1 MYSGGLIKEQKSHLI
16 TASAC
21 VIVLQMNVQKALDK
35 LSEWN
40 TAGKKLKQHV
50 PVDDKVLQS
59 WLSLVEEFSQDVPF
73 FVQLSSDALK
83 VTRF

>member
-1 MYSGGLIKEQKSHLI
+1 MIKEQKSHLI
-16 TASAC
+16 TARAC
-21 VIVLQMNVQKALDK
+21 FVVLQMNVQKALDK
-35 LSEWN
+35 ISEWN
-40 TAGKKLKQHV
+40 TAGKKLKQYV

-83 VTRF
+83 VTTF